1 MVDINFDINLFQVPD
16 ETFYRSCLQLSC
28 FSLAKLE
35 IGPNSSVLKDAA
47 KNPAADSIKL
57 GKSVDCSHPR

>member
-1 MVDINFDINLFQVPD
+1 MVDINFDINLFQVPANID

-35 IGPNSSVLKDAA
+35 IGPNSSLLKDAA
-47 KNPAADSIKL
+47 KNPGLIQ
-57 GKSVDCSHPR
+57 